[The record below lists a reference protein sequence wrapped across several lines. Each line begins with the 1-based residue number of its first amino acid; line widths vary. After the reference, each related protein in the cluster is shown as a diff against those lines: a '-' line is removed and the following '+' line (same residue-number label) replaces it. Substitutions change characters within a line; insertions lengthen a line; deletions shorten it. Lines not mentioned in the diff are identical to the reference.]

1 MTMSGFIETYR
12 GVVFPWEVDQVGH
25 LTVAYYFER
34 LEDATLALLDAI
46 GLGADYVA
54 REGRRCVTVDCYVR
68 YHHELRV
75 GDILHIQSGVTALGA
90 EGLRLGHK
98 LFDSATGTLC
108 TTVELD
114 TRHVQLEG
122 RRGVPLTVE
131 QQAAAGARRVEWDG
145 PPRERR
151 PQPRGTEGFVDSAR
165 DTVKPWEVDMVGQLA
180 WPFYV
185 HRFSAAGIQ
194 TFAAFGMSPA
204 YQRGEGRG
212 MSTFEFQLR
221 FVEPLRAGDLVA
233 VRTGLLHI
241 GNSSIR
247 LFHKMFNARTGELAA
262 TLDQFGVH
270 LDVEARRPA
279 PLPETLRQRG
289 MAMLAPVEPL

>member
-1 MTMSGFIETYR
+1 MSGFIETYR

-131 QQAAAGARRVEWDG
+131 QQAAA
-145 PPRERR
+145 P
-151 PQPRGTEGFVDSAR
+151 
-165 DTVKPWEVDMVGQLA
+165 
-180 WPFYV
+180 
-185 HRFSAAGIQ
+185 
-194 TFAAFGMSPA
+194 
-204 YQRGEGRG
+204 
-212 MSTFEFQLR
+212 
-221 FVEPLRAGDLVA
+221 
-233 VRTGLLHI
+233 
-241 GNSSIR
+241 
-247 LFHKMFNARTGELAA
+247 
-262 TLDQFGVH
+262 
-270 LDVEARRPA
+270 
-279 PLPETLRQRG
+279 
-289 MAMLAPVEPL
+289 